1 MTNGFLTR
9 KLFRPVLELLRQ
21 GATPEKLALSIA
33 LGAVIGLLPAI
44 GCNTTLCAL
53 IALVW
58 RLNLPAIQ
66 LINYFL
72 YPLQIAL
79 LIPFF
84 RLGEKLFRAPHLPL
98 SVSQISAFA
107 HVNLWGAVQLLWTTT
122 WHAMVA
128 WALLAPFAAAL
139 LYFLLVPTFRRLLKH
154 LRATP
159 PAAELNLIGQDVC
172 R

>member
-1 MTNGFLTR
+1 MTNGFLSR
-9 KLFRPVLELLRQ
+9 KLIRPLLELLRQ

-33 LGAVIGLLPAI
+33 LGAVFGLLPAI

-53 IALVW
+53 IALIW

-66 LINYFL
+66 LVNYFL

-98 SVSQISAFA
+98 SVSQIYAFA
-107 HVNLWGAVQLLWTTT
+107 HANLWGAIQLLWTTT

-139 LYFLLVPTFRRLLKH
+139 LYLLLVPAFRRVLKQV
-154 LRATP
+154 RATR
-159 PAAELNLIGQDVC
+159 EENG
-172 R
+172 